1 MMQLELKSKSRTGIF
16 NEVQQYIESLG
27 LTIVSSDVERPW
39 GAFFVIDEAQA
50 KQFAELFFTN
60 TSAIA
65 NSLSIKLSPKV
76 LVVEPGKRLS
86 WQYHSRR
93 AEIWQTIS
101 GTVSVAT
108 SLTNDESKNTIL
120 SSGEGISLAQGER
133 HRLIGLSD
141 WGVVAE
147 IWQHTDPDFPSDESD
162 IVRLQDDFG
171 R

>member
-1 MMQLELKSKSRTGIF
+1 MLKLELKSKTRTGVFDEI
-16 NEVQQYIESLG
+16 QQYITGLG
-27 LTIVSSDVERPW
+27 LIVVSTDFERPW
-39 GAFFVIDEAQA
+39 GGFFVIDEAQA
-50 KQFAELFFTN
+50 KQFAELFFTRASDM
-60 TSAIA
+60 TSRLAM
-65 NSLSIKLSPKV
+65 KLSPKV

-101 GTVSVAT
+101 GTVRVVT
-108 SLTNDESKNTIL
+108 SLANDENKDTIL

-133 HRLIGLSD
+133 HRLIGLSN

-147 IWQHTDPDFPSDESD
+147 IWQHTDPDFPSEESD